1 MNRKDTKKTYLCG
14 MRKLLFAG
22 ALMACL
28 GLQAQTLQQKVDR
41 AAAREPLAGAVVG
54 VMVQDMEGN
63 VLAERESG
71 RRMVPAS
78 NMKLI
83 TTGAALHALGPDF
96 RFKTEIGYTGTVD
109 EEGTL
114 HGDVY
119 IVGGGDPTIGVKDT
133 IAVTPDALFWRWKGF
148 LKDAGI
154 SRIDGR
160 IIGDGRAYEGHLEN
174 QSWSYDDTG
183 TYYGAGCNALS
194 FYANAVDYSVSAGVE
209 GDPVK
214 VTQRYPDTPW
224 MHFGNLTV
232 TGPKGTGNSLYLYTT
247 DLAPYSEMRGTFAV
261 DRKAKTEHFAN
272 KYGALTCAYYFWQN
286 LQATGWEVTGGYADI
301 DRGGYVR
308 GSDFVPAYKAGTPT
322 VIGTSYSPVLSK
334 IIRETNVRS
343 DNFYAESIARQ
354 MGERASGIA
363 VYDSCSVAVNDVL
376 KGLMGSS
383 ALEGLHQVDGSGLSR
398 LNTLSPQ
405 FMASFLRAMA
415 RSRVFDTFL
424 ASLPKPGAGTLS
436 GLLPKLPAAKKDRLL
451 LKSGSMDG
459 VLCYSGYV
467 LDEEGS
473 PKYVFSL
480 MVNGATVSTAALRNT
495 LGALIEAML

>member
-1 MNRKDTKKTYLCG
+1 
-14 MRKLLFAG
+14 MRKILLTG
-22 ALMACL
+22 ALLSCL
-28 GLQAQTLQQKVDR
+28 GLSSQAQTLQQKVDQ
-41 AAAREPLAGAVVG
+41 AVEREPLKGAVVG
-54 VMVQDMEGN
+54 VMVQDMEGH
-63 VLAERESG
+63 VVARREAG

-83 TTGAALHALGPDF
+83 TTGTGLHALGADY
-96 RFKTEIGYTGTVD
+96 RFETGIGYTGTI

-119 IVGGGDPTIGVKDT
+119 VVGGGDPTIGVSDT
-133 IAVTPDALFWRWKGF
+133 VAVKPDALFWRWKSM
-148 LKDAGI
+148 LKEAGI

-194 FYANAVDYSVSAGVE
+194 FYENAVDYNVAAGAE
-209 GDPVK
+209 GEPVK

-224 MHFGNLTV
+224 MHFGNLTS

-247 DLAPYSEMRGTFAV
+247 DLAPYAEMRGTYSV
-261 DRKAKTEHFAN
+261 ERKPKIEHFAN

-286 LQATGWEVTGGYADI
+286 LRDTGWDISGGYADI

-308 GSDFVPAYKAGTPT
+308 GKDFVPAYKAGTPT
-322 VIGTSYSPVLSK
+322 MLGTSKSAVLSR
-334 IIRETNVRS
+334 IVRQTNVLS
-343 DNFYAESIARQ
+343 DNFYAEAIFRQ
-354 MGERASGIA
+354 MGEKASGLA
-363 VYDSCSVAVNDVL
+363 VYDSCRVAVYDVL
-376 KGLMGSS
+376 ESLVPGK
-383 ALEGLHQVDGSGLSR
+383 LEGIRIEDGSGLSR
-398 LNTLSPQ
+398 LNTVSPA
-405 FMASFLRAMA
+405 FLVDYLRAMS
-415 RSRVFDTFL
+415 RSKAFDAFL
-424 ASLPKPGAGTLS
+424 ASLPKPGEGTLNT
-436 GLLPKLPAAKKDRLL
+436 LLPKLTADQKDRLR

-467 LDEEGS
+467 LDEEGK
-473 PKYVFSL
+473 PARVFSL
-480 MVNGATVSTAALRNT
+480 MVNGAKAKTAVVREA